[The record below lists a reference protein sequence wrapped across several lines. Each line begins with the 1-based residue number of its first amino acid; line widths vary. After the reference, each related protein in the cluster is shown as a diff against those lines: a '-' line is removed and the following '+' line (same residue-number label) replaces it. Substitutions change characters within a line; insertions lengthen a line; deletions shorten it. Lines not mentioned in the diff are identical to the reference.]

1 MKLEALNKELSAL
14 TKKSK
19 NTFDIKSEADNKGN
33 HNIKNPF
40 GLDLKLLGGSR
51 PRYIWYTNTYY

>member
-1 MKLEALNKELSAL
+1 MKLEALNNELSAL

-33 HNIKNPF
+33 HNSKNPF

-51 PRYIWYTNTYY
+51 PRFI